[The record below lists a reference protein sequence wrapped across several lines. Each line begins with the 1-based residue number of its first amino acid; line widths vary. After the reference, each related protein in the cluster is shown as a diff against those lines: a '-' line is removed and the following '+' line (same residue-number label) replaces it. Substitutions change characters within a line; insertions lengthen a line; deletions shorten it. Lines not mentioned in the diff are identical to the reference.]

1 MGWDPEQRS
10 KAEKT
15 RARAEARREAE
26 RRAEQRR
33 KLVVALGG
41 IALIAV
47 VVVFVV
53 VLMSQSGGSDAA
65 PSALGD
71 VTVQGSPRS
80 TTLQAGE
87 TVPTFTAPELAGGTV
102 DWSSYAGTPAVLSVW
117 ASWCPHC
124 QAELPVLDRV
134 MKDYSGVGFVTI
146 VTAIGSQP
154 GPTPQEYM
162 LENQL
167 DFPVA
172 VDDEGQTLA
181 AAFGIQSFPTLFF
194 VNSDGTVATQRT
206 GEVAET
212 DLRSIIDS
220 LA

>member
-1 MGWDPEQRS
+1 MGWNPGQES
-10 KAEKT
+10 KTDRT
-15 RARAEARREAE
+15 RARAEARRQTE
-26 RRAEQRR
+26 RRAERRR
-33 KLVVALGG
+33 KLGIALGG
-41 IALIAV
+41 VALIAV

-53 VLMSQSGGSDAA
+53 VLMGEGGGNGGG
-65 PSALGD
+65 PSAPGE
-71 VTVQGSPRS
+71 VTVLGSPRS
-80 TTLQAGE
+80 TPLQAGE
-87 TVPTFTAPELAGGTV
+87 TVPAFTAPELAGGTL
-102 DWSSYAGTPAVLSVW
+102 DWTSYAGKPAVLSVW

-134 MKDYSGVGFVTI
+134 MKDSSGVGFVTI
-146 VTAIGSQP
+146 VTAIGTQP

-162 LENQL
+162 LQNQL

-194 VNSDGTVATQRT
+194 VNSDGTVATQLS

-220 LA
+220 LT

>member
-1 MGWDPEQRS
+1 MGGNPGQES
-10 KAEKT
+10 KAERT
-15 RARAEARREAE
+15 RARAESRRQAE
-26 RRAEQRR
+26 RQAEQRR
-33 KLVVALGG
+33 RLVVALGG
-41 IALIAV
+41 VALIAV

-53 VLMSQSGGSDAA
+53 VLMSPSGGNGAA
-65 PSALGD
+65 PSALGE

-87 TVPTFTAPELAGGTV
+87 TVPAFTAPELAGDTLH
-102 DWSSYAGTPAVLSVW
+102 WTSYAGAPAVLSVW

-154 GPTPQEYM
+154 GPTPEEYM

-172 VDDEGQTLA
+172 VDDESQTLA

-194 VNSDGTVATQRT
+194 VNSDGTVATQLT
-206 GEVAET
+206 GEVADA

-220 LA
+220 LT